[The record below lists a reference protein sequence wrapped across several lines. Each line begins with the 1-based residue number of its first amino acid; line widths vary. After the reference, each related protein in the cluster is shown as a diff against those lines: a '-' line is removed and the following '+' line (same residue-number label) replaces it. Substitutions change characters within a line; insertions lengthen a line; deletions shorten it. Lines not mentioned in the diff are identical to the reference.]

1 MSPARPLSDGNR
13 LQRAYHRWAAPHY
26 ARMAPDVREQAESL
40 DRFLYSRQGLVFWAG
55 LLAAVVGTALVAQRL
70 GLALPLAV
78 VVSVLLWGLLP
89 LMLLAA
95 WLQPARF
102 SLPDLRRRLPLV
114 VAMALAGAG
123 VGYLVGHVA
132 RHGRIDTDL
141 LANRAGDALWRLG
154 PAVLLVTL
162 AMLAMLW
169 GVARVRAQML
179 ERQMQHWRL
188 VSERDAAARQ
198 AAEARLKLLQGQIQ
212 PHFIFNTLAAV
223 QHWVDQGDPRGGPLL
238 RTLTTFLRGSTEAM
252 LRDEVILADEAAMVG
267 HYLAIMQARLGSR
280 LSTAIDVD
288 PAVAST
294 PVPPGLLLTLV
305 ENAVEHG
312 VAPSLAGGH
321 VSLRA
326 VARGG
331 ACVLTVTDTAG
342 LLPPEPVEGVGLA
355 NCRERLQRRFGPD
368 ATLSMALVDGATV
381 ATIVLPR
388 GLPSPSLPEQDTPCP
403 NRPSPP

>member
-26 ARMAPDVREQAESL
+26 ARMAPEVREQAEWL
-40 DRFLYSRQGLVFWAG
+40 DRFLYSRQGLAFWAG
-55 LLAAVVGTALVAQRL
+55 LLTAALGTLLVLQRL
-70 GLALPLAV
+70 GLALPLAI

-102 SLPDLRRRLPLV
+102 SLPDLRRRLPVV

-132 RHGRIDTDL
+132 RHGRIDADL
-141 LANRAGDALWRLG
+141 LVNRAGDAMLRLG
-154 PAVLLVTL
+154 PAVLLVTV

-212 PHFIFNTLAAV
+212 PHFIFNTLSAV

-238 RTLTTFLRGSTEAM
+238 RTLTAFLRGSTEA
-252 LRDEVILADEAAMVG
+252 LLHDTVSLADEAAMVG
-267 HYLAIMQARLGSR
+267 HYLAIMQARLGAR
-280 LSTAIDVD
+280 LSATIEVD
-288 PAVAST
+288 PVVA
-294 PVPPGLLLTLV
+294 PVRLPPGLLLTLV

-312 VAPSLAGGH
+312 IAPTLAGGR
-321 VSLRA
+321 VGLRA
-326 VARGG
+326 VASGG
-331 ACVLTVTDTAG
+331 DCVLTVTDTAG
-342 LLPPEPVEGVGLA
+342 SLPPEPLEGVGLA
-355 NCRERLQRRFGPD
+355 NSRERLQRQFGSG
-368 ATLSMALVDGATV
+368 ATLSLALVDGATV
-381 ATIVLPR
+381 VTVVLPR
-388 GLPSPSLPEQDTPCP
+388 GLPTP
-403 NRPSPP
+403 